1 MSRLAQ
7 RFVRGWMVAL
17 AAAAVLAGFALPAA
31 AALPSDAEIRV
42 SGRQI
47 TAADLVQVEVVLR
60 SEGTVGVPSG
70 SDFTVVSRGSSTSMS
85 FGLGGRSTERT
96 TQFLLRPN
104 RVGTLTIGSI
114 AVQTEGGRGSSD
126 PITVEVTAADPNR
139 QQQQQQ
145 QPDPFAGIFPP
156 NFPRLGGRL
165 GQQQQL
171 QQQQLQQQQLQQQ
184 QLQQQQQQQAQQQQQ
199 LQQQQQ
205 QAQQQRAPQYNVGAA
220 PAPGSDAMMEAG
232 VPASSDGP
240 VLVSFVSNAR
250 PVVGEQLLVDEVL
263 FSPVNMVG
271 LQVADFSEPD
281 FNGFWFDEITDA
293 RLAGRGNTLRSRL
306 IGGRTY
312 ASTLIRSYLL
322 LPLRAGELTIPPA
335 SITLELGGSRGTY
348 ATGSVTIDVA
358 EAESGRVG
366 QFSIVATL
374 DHAQLRA
381 GDTALYH
388 IEATGVGIFSNL
400 SLPQLAPISG
410 LRIGKPSE
418 THTQALGASGWMEG
432 RAGVTIPIVPER
444 EGTFAIPAQRID
456 FYNPF
461 TKKVE
466 KATTAPFTLTVT
478 GQAPIAE
485 VAHADEGSGTPWREA
500 LPPLRQPAQYA
511 ATPAVVT
518 ALPGAWWAVCLPP
531 LVALLLAAGRRIRDL
546 RASGASDRRRS
557 GARKRALGRLEER
570 DDAAVRIREAL
581 LLFLHDRF
589 DLTAKGRTA
598 AQLRDWAVAHIGPAP
613 ADELVALLTAAEAA
627 RFAGGSLDGL
637 EARAAS
643 WIQEVGNAE

>member
-1 MSRLAQ
+1 MNRLAQ
-7 RFVRGWMVAL
+7 RFVRSCIVAV
-17 AAAAVLAGFALPAA
+17 AFVSVLLGSALPAA
-31 AALPSDAEIRV
+31 AALPSDAEVRV

-47 TAADLVQVEVVLR
+47 TATDLVQVEVVLR
-60 SEGTVGVPSG
+60 SEGSVGVPTG
-70 SDFTVVSRGSSTSMS
+70 GDFTVVSRGSSTSMS
-85 FGLGGRSTERT
+85 FGLGGRSTVRT

-104 RVGTLTIGSI
+104 RVGNLVIGSI
-114 AVQTEGGRGSSD
+114 AVQTESGRGSSE
-126 PITVEVTAADPNR
+126 PISVVVTAADPNR
-139 QQQQQQ
+139 QTQQQQ
-145 QPDPFAGIFPP
+145 QPDPFAGVFPP

-165 GQQQQL
+165 GQQQQ
-171 QQQQLQQQQLQQQ
+171 
-184 QLQQQQQQQAQQQQQ
+184 
-199 LQQQQQ
+199 Q
-205 QAQQQRAPQYNVGAA
+205 QAQQQRAPQYNVAAA

-232 VPASSDGP
+232 VPASTDGP
-240 VLVSFVSNAR
+240 VLVSFVSNAN

-281 FNGFWFDEITDA
+281 FNGFWFAEITDA

-322 LPLRAGELTIPPA
+322 LPLRAGALTIPPA

-348 ATGSVTIDVA
+348 ATSTVTIDVT

-400 SLPQLAPISG
+400 TLPQLAPIPG

-418 THTQALGASGWMEG
+418 SHAQALGGSGWMEG

-466 KATTAPFTLTVT
+466 TTTTAPFTLTVM

-485 VAHADEGSGTPWREA
+485 VAHANEGSGTPWREA
-500 LPPLRQPAQYA
+500 LPPLRQPDRYA
-511 ATPAVVT
+511 TTPAVAA
-518 ALPGAWWAVCLPP
+518 ALPGAWWAVGLPP
-531 LVALLLAAGRRIRDL
+531 LVVLLLAAARRLRDL
-546 RASGASDRRRS
+546 RASGASDRQRS
-557 GARKRALGRLEER
+557 GARKRALARLGER
-570 DDAAVRIREAL
+570 DDEALRIREAL

-589 DLTAKGRTA
+589 DLTAKGRTT
-598 AQLRDWAVAHIGPAP
+598 AQLREWAIAHIGATA
-613 ADELVALLTAAEAA
+613 ADELVALLAAAEAA

-637 EARAAS
+637 EARAAR

>member
-1 MSRLAQ
+1 
-7 RFVRGWMVAL
+7 
-17 AAAAVLAGFALPAA
+17 
-31 AALPSDAEIRV
+31 
-42 SGRQI
+42 
-47 TAADLVQVEVVLR
+47 
-60 SEGTVGVPSG
+60 
-70 SDFTVVSRGSSTSMS
+70 
-85 FGLGGRSTERT
+85 
-96 TQFLLRPN
+96 
-104 RVGTLTIGSI
+104 
-114 AVQTEGGRGSSD
+114 
-126 PITVEVTAADPNR
+126 
-139 QQQQQQ
+139 
-145 QPDPFAGIFPP
+145 
-156 NFPRLGGRL
+156 
-165 GQQQQL
+165 
-171 QQQQLQQQQLQQQ
+171 
-184 QLQQQQQQQAQQQQQ
+184 
-199 LQQQQQ
+199 
-205 QAQQQRAPQYNVGAA
+205 
-220 PAPGSDAMMEAG
+220 MMEAG
-232 VPASSDGP
+232 VPASTDGP
-240 VLVSFVSNAR
+240 VLVSFVSNAN

-281 FNGFWFDEITDA
+281 FNGFWFAEITDA

-322 LPLRAGELTIPPA
+322 LPLRAGALTIPPA

-348 ATGSVTIDVA
+348 ATSTVTIDVT

-400 SLPQLAPISG
+400 TLPQLAPIPG

-418 THTQALGASGWMEG
+418 SHAQALGGSGWMEG

-466 KATTAPFTLTVT
+466 TTTTAPFTLTVM

-485 VAHADEGSGTPWREA
+485 VAHANEGSGTPWREA
-500 LPPLRQPAQYA
+500 LPPLRQPDRYA
-511 ATPAVVT
+511 TTPAVAA
-518 ALPGAWWAVCLPP
+518 ALPGAWWAVGLPP
-531 LVALLLAAGRRIRDL
+531 LVVLLLAAARRLRDL
-546 RASGASDRRRS
+546 RASGASDRQRS
-557 GARKRALGRLEER
+557 GARKRALARLGER
-570 DDAAVRIREAL
+570 DDEALRIREAL

-589 DLTAKGRTA
+589 DLTAKGRTT
-598 AQLRDWAVAHIGPAP
+598 AQLREWAVAHIGATA
-613 ADELVALLTAAEAA
+613 ADELVALLAAAEAA

-637 EARAAS
+637 EARAAR

>member
-1 MSRLAQ
+1 MSRLPQ
-7 RFVRGWMVAL
+7 RFVRGLMLAV

-31 AALPSDAEIRV
+31 AALPSDAELRV

-60 SEGTVGVPSG
+60 SEGSVGEPAG

-85 FGLGGRSTERT
+85 FGMGGRSTERT

-114 AVQTEGGRGSSD
+114 AVQTESGRGSTD
-126 PITVEVTAADPNR
+126 PITVVVTPADPNR
-139 QQQQQQ
+139 QAQQQQ
-145 QPDPFAGIFPP
+145 QPADPFAALFPP
-156 NFPRLGGRL
+156 NFPRMGGRA
-165 GQQQQL
+165 GQL
-171 QQQQLQQQQLQQQ
+171 QQRQQ
-184 QLQQQQQQQAQQQQQ
+184 QLQQQQQQQQQQLQQQQAQQQQQ
-199 LQQQQQ
+199 FQQQ
-205 QAQQQRAPQYNVGAA
+205 QAQQQRAPEYNVGAA

-240 VLVSFVSNAR
+240 VLVSFVSNPR

-322 LPLRAGELTIPPA
+322 LPLRAGALTIPPA

-348 ATGSVTIDVA
+348 ATSPVTIDVT
-358 EAESGRVG
+358 EGESGRVG
-366 QFSIVATL
+366 QFAVVATL
-374 DHAQLRA
+374 DHASLRA

-400 SLPQLAPISG
+400 TLPQLAPIAG
-410 LRIGKPSE
+410 LRLGKPSE
-418 THTQALGASGWMEG
+418 SHTQALGASGWMEG
-432 RAGVTIPIVPER
+432 RAGVTIPLVPER
-444 EGTFAIPAQRID
+444 EGSFVIPAQRVD

-461 TKKVE
+461 TKKTE
-466 KATTAPFTLTVT
+466 TATTAAFTLAVA

-485 VAHADEGSGTPWREA
+485 VAHADEGSGTPWRDA
-500 LPPLRQPAQYA
+500 LPPLRQPEQYA
-511 ATPAVVT
+511 ATPDVVE
-518 ALPGAWWAVCLPP
+518 ALPAAWWAVGLPP
-531 LVALLLAAGRRIRDL
+531 LIALLLVGGRRLRDL
-546 RASGASDRRRS
+546 RASGASERRRT
-557 GARKRALGRLEER
+557 GARKRALARLGER
-570 DDAAVRIREAL
+570 DDEAVRIREAL

-589 DLTAKGRTA
+589 DLTAKGRTN
-598 AQLRDWAVAHIGPAP
+598 AQLRAWAIAHIGETE
-613 ADELVALLTAAEAA
+613 ADELVALLAAAEAA
-627 RFAGGSLDGL
+627 RFAGGSLEGL
-637 EARAAS
+637 QARAER
-643 WIQEVGNAE
+643 WMGEVGDAK

>member
-1 MSRLAQ
+1 MRRLAQ
-7 RFVRGWMVAL
+7 RFVRGCMTAVTVACL
-17 AAAAVLAGFALPAA
+17 TMGFAQPAA

-47 TAADLVQVEVVLR
+47 TAADLVQVEVVLH
-60 SEGTVGVPSG
+60 SEGSVGVPTG
-70 SDFTVVSRGSSTSMS
+70 GDFTVVSRGSSTSMS
-85 FGLGGRSTERT
+85 FGLGGRSTVRT

-104 RVGTLTIGSI
+104 RVGNLAIGSI
-114 AVQTEGGRGSSD
+114 AVQTESGRGSSE
-126 PITVEVTAADPNR
+126 PISVVVTAADPNR
-139 QQQQQQ
+139 PQQQ
-145 QPDPFAGIFPP
+145 QPSDPFAGVFPP

-165 GQQQQL
+165 G
-171 QQQQLQQQQLQQQ
+171 
-184 QLQQQQQQQAQQQQQ
+184 QQQQAQQQQQ

-205 QAQQQRAPQYNVGAA
+205 QAQQQQQQLQQQQAQQRAPQYNVAAA

-232 VPASSDGP
+232 VPASTDGP

-322 LPLRAGELTIPPA
+322 LPLRAGALTIPPA

-348 ATGSVTIDVA
+348 ATSTVTIDVT

-400 SLPQLAPISG
+400 SLPQLAPIAG
-410 LRIGKPSE
+410 LRLGKPSE
-418 THTQALGASGWMEG
+418 SHTQALGASGWMEG

-466 KATTAPFTLTVT
+466 SATTAPFTLTVE

-485 VAHADEGSGTPWREA
+485 VAHADEGSGTPWRDA
-500 LPPLRQPAQYA
+500 LPSLRQPEQYA
-511 ATPAVVT
+511 ATPAVVE
-518 ALPGAWWAVCLPP
+518 ALPGAWWAVGLPP
-531 LVALLLAAGRRIRDL
+531 LLALLLAAGRRIRDL

-557 GARKRALGRLEER
+557 GARKRALARLEER

-598 AQLRDWAVAHIGPAP
+598 AQLREWAVAHIGVAP

-637 EARAAS
+637 EARAAR

>member
-1 MSRLAQ
+1 MRRLAQ
-7 RFVRGWMVAL
+7 RFVRGCMTAVTVACL
-17 AAAAVLAGFALPAA
+17 TMGFALPAA

-47 TAADLVQVEVVLR
+47 TAADLVQVEVVLH
-60 SEGTVGVPSG
+60 SEGSVGVPTG
-70 SDFTVVSRGSSTSMS
+70 GDFTVVSRGSSTSMS
-85 FGLGGRSTERT
+85 FGLGGRSTVRT

-104 RVGTLTIGSI
+104 RVGNLVIGSI
-114 AVQTEGGRGSSD
+114 AVQTEGGRGSSE
-126 PITVEVTAADPNR
+126 PISVVVTAADPNR
-139 QQQQQQ
+139 QQQQQ
-145 QPDPFAGIFPP
+145 PSDPFAGVFPP
-156 NFPRLGGRL
+156 NFPRLGGRGGQL
-165 GQQQQL
+165 QQRQQQQL
-171 QQQQLQQQQLQQQ
+171 QQQ
-184 QLQQQQQQQAQQQQQ
+184 QQQQQQQAQQQQQ
-199 LQQQQQ
+199 QE
-205 QAQQQRAPQYNVGAA
+205 RAPEYNVGAA
-220 PAPGSDAMMEAG
+220 PAPGSDAMMAAG
-232 VPASSDGP
+232 VPASSSDGP
-240 VLVSFVSNAR
+240 VLVSFVSNAS

-322 LPLRAGELTIPPA
+322 LPLRAGALTIPPA

-348 ATGSVTIDVA
+348 ATSPVTIDVT

-374 DHAQLRA
+374 DHTTLRA

-388 IEATGVGIFSNL
+388 LEATGVGIFSNL
-400 SLPQLAPISG
+400 TLPQLAPIAG
-410 LRIGKPSE
+410 LRLGKPSE
-418 THTQALGASGWMEG
+418 SHTQALGASGWMEG
-432 RAGVTIPIVPER
+432 RAGVTIPLVPER
-444 EGTFAIPAQRID
+444 EGTFAIPAQRVD

-461 TKKVE
+461 SKKTE
-466 KATTAPFTLTVT
+466 TATTAAFTLTVD

-485 VAHADEGSGTPWREA
+485 VAHADEGSGTPWRDA
-500 LPPLRQPAQYA
+500 LPSLRQPEQYA
-511 ATPAVVT
+511 ATPAVVE
-518 ALPGAWWAVCLPP
+518 AMPGVWWAVGLPP
-531 LVALLLAAGRRIRDL
+531 LVAFLLAAGRRIRNL

-557 GARKRALGRLEER
+557 GARKRALARLEER

-589 DLTAKGRTA
+589 DLTAKGRTT
-598 AQLRDWAVAHIGPAP
+598 AQLREWAVANIGAAA
-613 ADELVALLTAAEAA
+613 ADELVALLASAEAA
-627 RFAGGSLDGL
+627 RFAGGSLEGL
-637 EARAAS
+637 EERAAH